1 MSFNR
6 YLLKEASIIKINTI
20 SVIIIVMATYLFA
33 VFVSFLLNF
42 ILIVPF
48 INFLYKI
55 KLQRALQQTT
65 DAFNKPTP
73 IFDKF
78 HKHKRGTP
86 VGGGIL
92 LLITTVLV
100 FSLFLIMYFFLKKK
114 ILTNYP
120 SLMSEIKIILFAFI
134 SFGILGLLDDLAKIF
149 FWKKNGGFFGLRIRH
164 KLIIEIILAAIV
176 SFWLFTE
183 LKIQFIHVPFF
194 GVFNL
199 SYFYIAF
206 STFVI
211 VAFAN
216 AVNITDGLDGL
227 ASGILLVALAVFWAV
242 SRTILDV
249 PTSLFI
255 AAWLGGLMAFL
266 YFNIYPAR
274 IILGDTGALSFGAT
288 FAVIGL
294 VLGKVFSL
302 PIIGGIFLAEITTS
316 LIQLLG
322 KKFLK
327 KKILPVAPL
336 HLWLQFRGWE
346 EPKIVMR
353 LWLISMILAIFGLMI
368 AFMK

>member
-1 MSFNR
+1 MS
-6 YLLKEASIIKINTI
+6 
-20 SVIIIVMATYLFA
+20 TYLFA

-42 ILIVPF
+42 VLIVPF
-48 INFLYKI
+48 INFLYKL
-55 KLQRALQQTT
+55 KLQRPIQQTK

-73 IFDKF
+73 IFDHYNQK
-78 HKHKRGTP
+78 KSGVP

-92 LLITTVLV
+92 VLLTTVAV
-100 FSLFLIMYFFLKKK
+100 YLFFLGMFFLLKKK
-114 ILTNYP
+114 IISNYP
-120 SLMSEIKIILFAFI
+120 SLISEIKIILFTFVSFAF
-134 SFGILGLLDDLAKIF
+134 LGLFDDLKKIF
-149 FWKKNGGFFGLRIRH
+149 FWHSSKFFGLRIRH
-164 KLIIEIILAAIV
+164 KLILEIILALVV
-176 SFWLFTE
+176 SFWLFND
-183 LKIQFIHVPFF
+183 LKIQIINIPFF

-199 SYFYIAF
+199 SYVYILF

-227 ASGILLVALAVFWAV
+227 ASGILMISLIGFWAV
-242 SRTILDV
+242 SRSILDA

-255 AAWLGGLMAFL
+255 AAWLGGLVAFL
-266 YFNIYPAR
+266 YFNIFPAR

-294 VLGKVFSL
+294 VLGKAFAL
-302 PIIGGIFLAEITTS
+302 PIMGGIFLAEITTS
-316 LIQLLG
+316 LVQLLG

-327 KKILPVAPL
+327 RKIFPVAPF
-336 HLWLQFRGWE
+336 HLWLQLRGWG

-353 LWLISMILAIFGLMI
+353 LWLISIILAVFGLMI